1 MKRETPKRR
10 PARVSDG
17 RRPQGEASGPKLSG
31 TPPTETFAEVD
42 YLKRLVQDKTPIVVH
57 LRNNEEVTGILEY
70 YDTNFIRLTRKQE
83 PNLFIFKQEIKY
95 LSEQPDTHF

>member
-10 PARVSDG
+10 PARAG
-17 RRPQGEASGPKLSG
+17 KGRPRRPAGGPEPSG
-31 TPPTETFAEVD
+31 TPPAETFAETN

-57 LRNNEEVTGILEY
+57 LRNNEEVAGILEY

-83 PNLFIFKQEIKY
+83 PNLFIFKHEIKY
-95 LSEQPDTHF
+95 LSEQPDTHS